1 MIAGARSPELAER
14 VATPAMLEEAVRTM
28 AFALRSIVRAACA
41 SVLVA
46 AGAACGSAAAPP
58 TGPEGPTPPQPTPL
72 RTLAA
77 RRGIYIGA
85 AMGATF
91 QRTDAS
97 GTTLR
102 TILAR
107 DYSMVWS
114 GNFLKFSTLRPTQ
127 NTFQFQWADS
137 MVAFAEANSLAVR
150 GHTFVWHNQ
159 LPAWLTGGSWTSSQV
174 DSILREHLTTVMGR
188 YQGRIRIWDVVNE
201 VLDDNAALRS
211 TFWLTQLGPDYIERA
226 FRLARGADSTA
237 LLFYNDYN
245 IEGLNAKS
253 DATYAMIS
261 ALRARGV
268 PIDGIGMQG
277 HFQVGR
283 LPSAQDLATNFTR
296 FAQLGL
302 KIQITELDI
311 RMPVPATN
319 QNLAQQAL
327 DYRTIV
333 NACLQTS
340 ACDAIVLAGV
350 YDGDSWVPS
359 TFPGEGAAL
368 LLDELFYPKPAYT
381 AVYNLLAG
389 Q

>member
-1 MIAGARSPELAER
+1 MSPIR
-14 VATPAMLEEAVRTM
+14 
-28 AFALRSIVRAACA
+28 RAAGRRLPDDPGAVACRRLVLAAA
-41 SVLVA
+41 SLA
-46 AGAACGSAAAPP
+46 ALGFAACGAGDAV
-58 TGPEGPTPPQPTPL
+58 GPSKPDTTTPPARLPL

-77 RRGIYIGA
+77 QRGRYIGA
-85 AMGATF
+85 ATGSTF
-91 QRTDAS
+91 QRTDAK

-107 DYSMVWS
+107 DYNMVWS
-114 GNFLKFSTLRPTQ
+114 GNFLKFSTLRPSPSEY
-127 NTFQFQWADS
+127 QFQWADS

-159 LPAWLTGGSWTSSQV
+159 LPEWLTGGTWTSAQA
-174 DSILREHLTTVMGR
+174 DSILRDHITTVMSR
-188 YQGRIRIWDVVNE
+188 YRGRIRIWDVVNE

-245 IEGLNAKS
+245 IEGMNAKS
-253 DATYAMIS
+253 DATYA
-261 ALRARGV
+261 LVGNLLARGV
-268 PIDGIGMQG
+268 PIHGIGMQG

-283 LPSAQDLATNFTR
+283 LPSAQDLATNLTR

-311 RMPVPATN
+311 RMPVPVTT

-333 NACLQTS
+333 NACLQTP

-368 LLDELFYPKPAYT
+368 LLDEMFYPKPAYA
-381 AVYNLLAG
+381 AVYDLLAG

>member
-1 MIAGARSPELAER
+1 MNSPRTRTGSGRRAGR
-14 VATPAMLEEAVRTM
+14 
-28 AFALRSIVRAACA
+28 RAAAAWLGCL
-41 SVLVA
+41 VL
-46 AGAACGSAAAPP
+46 AACGAGDAAGPP
-58 TGPEGPTPPQPTPL
+58 SDTDTTTPPAQEPL

-77 RRGIYIGA
+77 RWGVSIGA
-85 AMGATF
+85 ATGSAF
-91 QRTDAS
+91 QRTDAT

-102 TILAR
+102 AILAR

-114 GNFLKFSTLRPTQ
+114 GNFLKFNTLRPTQ
-127 NTFQFQWADS
+127 DTYGFQWADS
-137 MVAFAEANSLAVR
+137 MVAFAQANSLAVR
-150 GHTFVWHNQ
+150 GHVFVWHNRQQ
-159 LPAWLTGGSWTSSQV
+159 LPGWLTAPAAWTSAQV
-174 DSILREHLTTVMGR
+174 DSILRDHITTVMHR
-188 YQGRIRIWDVVNE
+188 YRGRIRIWDVVNE
-201 VLDDNAALRS
+201 ALDDNAVTRTS
-211 TFWLTQLGPDYIERA
+211 ESFWYVQLGPDYIERA
-226 FRLARGADSTA
+226 FRLARAADSTA

-253 DATYAMIS
+253 DATYALLGD
-261 ALRARGV
+261 LRGRGV
-268 PIDGIGMQG
+268 PVDGIGMQC

-283 LPSAQDLATNFTR
+283 LPSSQDLVVNFDR
-296 FAQLGL
+296 FARLGL

-311 RMPVPATN
+311 RMPVPATT
-319 QNLAQQAL
+319 QNLAQQAV

-381 AVYNLLAG
+381 AVYNFLAG
-389 Q
+389 R